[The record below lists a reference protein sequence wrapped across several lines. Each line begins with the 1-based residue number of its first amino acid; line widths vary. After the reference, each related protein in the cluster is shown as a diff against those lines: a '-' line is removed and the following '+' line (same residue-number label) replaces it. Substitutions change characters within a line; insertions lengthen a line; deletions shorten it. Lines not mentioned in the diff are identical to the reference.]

1 MARRGATWEAHG
13 GKWDRAARYLRV
25 AMILHGHP
33 DGISAADI
41 AEQVGISKR
50 TAYRDLEAMSLDGAL
65 PIWQDGGRWGLES
78 GAFLPPLNLTLDE
91 ATTLFLAA
99 RVLAK
104 ASDEQD
110 PELIGAFVKLAARPA
125 RRPRAAHPGDRRRL
139 RQDRRQRAV
148 HERLPAADAGLGR
161 SPGGGH
167 RLRRGGL
174 RSGAGAAPHPPEV
187 RPYALEPSAL
197 THALY
202 LIGLRRGSGGRAD
215 LQGRAHPE
223 RLDSRPR
230 RSPPDGG
237 FDPSAEL
244 RRAWDI
250 MADEPLETVVLRF
263 APSVAKR
270 VAETRWHPSQEL
282 DAAPDGSLVWRGR
295 VAGVREIRLWIL
307 GVGPGR
313 RGPGAGQPAGR
324 HRRRPAPRRRRL
336 PERRLMATSDRFDR
350 FTERARHVLTLAQD
364 EAQRFN
370 HGYIGTE
377 HLLLGPGP
385 RDRRGGG
392 AGPDG
397 I

>member
-1 MARRGATWEAHG
+1 MATRGATWEAHG

-110 PELIGAFVKLAARPA
+110 PELIGAFVKLAHVLPDVLAQHI
-125 RRPRAAHPGDRRRL
+125 RAT
-139 RQDRRQRAV
+139 
-148 HERLPAADAGLGR
+148 ADAFASTPANERFTSVFRALTQAWAGR
-161 SPGGGH
+161 RVVVIDYDAAAYDPERGQ
-167 RLRRGGL
+167 RRT
-174 RSGAGAAPHPPEV
+174 RV

-202 LIGLRRGSGGRAD
+202 LIGFDEDRGAVRTFKVERILSAS
-215 LQGRAHPE
+215 LTPE
-223 RLDSRPR
+223 TFA
-230 RSPPDGG
+230 PDPG

-282 DAAPDGSLVWRGR
+282 ETQPDGSLVWRGR

-307 GVGPGR
+307 GW
-313 RGPGAGQPAGR
+313 GADV
-324 HRRRPAPRRRRL
+324 
-336 PERRLMATSDRFDR
+336 E
-350 FTERARHVLTLAQD
+350 V
-364 EAQRFN
+364 
-370 HGYIGTE
+370 
-377 HLLLGPGP
+377 LGPSSLRTDIAAALRHAADVYQSPG
-385 RDRRGGG
+385 
-392 AGPDG
+392 
-397 I
+397 